1 MRFAKSGHA
10 KKLAYRITGHDEIN
24 ESEVGK

>member
-1 MRFAKSGHA
+1 MRFAKGGHA

-24 ESEVGK
+24 ESEVGE

>member
-1 MRFAKSGHA
+1 MRFAKSGDA

-24 ESEVGK
+24 ESEEGE